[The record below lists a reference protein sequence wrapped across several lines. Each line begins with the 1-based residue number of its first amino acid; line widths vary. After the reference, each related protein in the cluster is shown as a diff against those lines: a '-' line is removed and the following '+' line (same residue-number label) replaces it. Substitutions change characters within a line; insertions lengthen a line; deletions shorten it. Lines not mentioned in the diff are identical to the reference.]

1 MAHLSTVEI
10 DDIAAATVDFRLPTL
25 VDNVYVGTPLFK
37 LLDAQHRITA
47 QGGANISQPFIYAK
61 GPGGSYRGF
70 DTLDVAR
77 RKTKTRLILDW
88 KQYFASVTIDGLTAL
103 ATAGP
108 EAIFDMVDAEMKQA
122 EMTLIDIMGGDIF
135 LDGTGNFS
143 KAIDGFDVAINTTGT
158 YGGINRVT
166 DVEGAALL
174 GNRDTTGGNVTLPAL
189 QSLWGSAT
197 HAGAHPDILIADQKI
212 YDQIWMRIQPSQ
224 RLPIGPMAEMMAAR
238 GPNGQAGFDNIRFN
252 SAMVVVDEK
261 CPTGYLLMLNTEF
274 IELVAHIARA
284 NIEVQGPTESVNQ
297 DARVWKLLWMGNL
310 VVSSPR
316 MQAVATGLSE
326 S

>member
-1 MAHLSTVEI
+1 MAHLSTLEI

-70 DTLDVAR
+70 DTMDIAR
-77 RKTKTRLILDW
+77 RKTKTRLILEW
-88 KQYFASVTIDGLTAL
+88 KQYFAAVTIDGLTAL
-103 ATAGP
+103 STAGP

-122 EMTLIDIMGGDIF
+122 EMTIIDSMGTDLF
-135 LDGTGNFS
+135 LDGTGNSS
-143 KAIDGFDVAINTTGT
+143 KAIDGFDVAVNTTGS

-166 DVEGAALL
+166 DVEGPALV
-174 GNRDTTGGNVTLPAL
+174 GNRDTTGGNVTLPQL

-197 HAGAHPDILIADQKI
+197 HGGSHPDILIADQKI

-224 RLPIGPMAEMMAAR
+224 RLPIGPMAEMMASR
-238 GPNGQAGFDNIRFN
+238 GPSGQAGFDNIRFN

-261 CPTGYLLMLNTEF
+261 SPVGYLLMLNTEF

-284 NIEVQGPTESVNQ
+284 NMEVQGPVESVNQ

-316 MQAVATGLSE
+316 MQAIATGLNE
-326 S
+326 

>member
-1 MAHLSTVEI
+1 MAHLSTMEI

-25 VDNVYVGTPLFK
+25 VDNVYLGTPLFK
-37 LLDAQHRITA
+37 MLDAQHRITA
-47 QGGANISQPFIYAK
+47 QGGSHISQPFIYAK

-70 DTLDVAR
+70 DTMDIAR
-77 RKTKTRLILDW
+77 RKTKTRLELPW
-88 KQYFASVTIDGLTAL
+88 SQYYASVTVDGLTAL
-103 ATAGP
+103 TTAGP
-108 EAIFDMVDAEMKQA
+108 EAVFDVVDAELKQA
-122 EMTLIDIMGGDIF
+122 EMTLIETLGTDIF
-135 LDGTGNFS
+135 LDGTGNFG
-143 KAIDGFDVAINTTGT
+143 KAVTGFDAAVHTTGV

-166 DVEGAALL
+166 DVEGAALI

-189 QSLWGSAT
+189 QSLWGAAT
-197 HAGAHPDILIADQKI
+197 HGGSHPDLIVTDQKI

-224 RLPIGPMAEMMAAR
+224 RLPVGPTAEMMAAR

-252 SAMVVVDEK
+252 TAMVTVDEK
-261 CPTGYLLMLNTEF
+261 SPVGYLSMYNTEF

-284 NIEVQGPTESVNQ
+284 NFEVQGPDPLPNA
-297 DARVWKLLWMGNL
+297 DAKVWKLLWMGNL

-316 MQAVATGLSE
+316 MQAIATGLSE